1 MTKFNRSYNALF
13 KSLKI
18 PLIMQWT
25 EELHEAYVGD
35 NRNDYAKYVE
45 DMQNLDIQ
53 EASEE
58 RIIERILNMC
68 VEGRFRRALADLE
81 QLNYNEW
88 TDDRKIAYF
97 RLKGALKRQLGASQ
111 AALKNYGIALSLT
124 SRSSGRAKWRWAEK
138 AVRFDILNVS
148 EEKQRQDFDHIME
161 EHSKIVALSAWHS
174 NPASDSALVNSN
186 GNFTEEVFEEFFKGE
201 RATRWRSGMPME
213 LAWFN
218 TSLALAYLAGDF
230 KSAKEA
236 RLQFAREQAVAA
248 VRDADISTLVLAT
261 NELIRARASKEL
273 RKSLPITAH
282 LVQAHLNVDELV
294 LNMRPEEEEGRA
306 AEQIFDTVL
315 ALIEQFS
322 DYLQDSTKAK
332 LSGWMFDEAIRFLN
346 GEQRYVVRPTTR
358 VEDFFIQVFSRIAEL
373 TSGQLFDLLDALG
386 NNPPPTAPW
395 SFWEVVYNHSWTE
408 EDRPAAVRAI
418 EIIKHSHFLQA
429 SHDLSNMPTYAY
441 LRVLDSIS
449 DRFQDLKREID
460 QWLLSQ
466 GTEIYTT
473 QVWWYFLDSHHE
485 GASDYIGEMV
495 SKTVSESEAA
505 LKAGGSGTS
514 IPLTNYYPIANL
526 SLAYRHY
533 PKAFSEQ
540 VKSDQIL
547 RLLKAS
553 ENEHAYS
560 ELKAVLFES
569 LTKAVE
575 MLEDKSKI
583 LEATVNRSAI
593 DEPMY
598 SVRDSFIVSWRDS
611 NVAKL
616 ALLNLEVIVGSDVTQ
631 DDLKLISN
639 SALGNSNDAVR
650 ASLEAMSVC
659 IRNGFYQTTLAVLIL
674 ALLKHDS
681 YTVRAR
687 AVQSAV
693 ETGVFLDNPLE
704 PVAFEAILGLMG
716 SGHPYV
722 MQAVMAELAKNTA
735 LIPENIREQA
745 FAQARL
751 NTAASSASVRMWANR
766 MIASF
771 EESRVG

>member
-1 MTKFNRSYNALF
+1 MTKFSKAYNALF
-13 KSLKI
+13 KSLKM
-18 PLIMQWT
+18 PVIMQWT
-25 EELHEAYVGD
+25 EEIHEAYVGFSS
-35 NRNDYAKYVE
+35 DYSAYIEK
-45 DMQNLDIQ
+45 MRTLDVLN
-53 EASEE
+53 ASEE
-58 RIIERILNMC
+58 QVIERLINMC
-68 VEGRFRRALADLE
+68 VEGNFKIALEDLE
-81 QLNYNEW
+81 
-88 TDDRKIAYF
+88 
-97 RLKGALKRQLGASQ
+97 RLKYREWSEDRQVACLRLRGTLKRQLGASRAASEDYG
-111 AALKNYGIALSLT
+111 AALNLINQD
-124 SRSSGRAKWRWAEK
+124 RSRAKWRWAEK
-138 AVRFDILNVS
+138 AIRLDILNTG
-148 EEKQRQDFDHIME
+148 EERYRRDLDGTLR
-161 EHSKIVALSAWHS
+161 EHSKIVALSAWYS
-174 NPASDSALVNSN
+174 NPAFDSALVNSN
-186 GNFTEEVFEEFFKGE
+186 ENFAEEVFEKFFKSE
-201 RATRWRSGMPME
+201 RSTRWRSGMPME

-218 TSLALAYLAGDF
+218 ASLALAYLTGDF
-230 KSAKEA
+230 KSAREA

-248 VRDADISTLVLAT
+248 VRDVNTSALMLAT
-261 NELIRARASKEL
+261 NEFIRAQASKEL
-273 RKSLPITAH
+273 RKFLPVTAH
-282 LVQAHLNVDELV
+282 LVQAHLNVDKLV
-294 LNMRPEEEEGRA
+294 LDMRPEEEEGKA

-322 DYLQDSTKAK
+322 DYLQNSTKAE
-332 LSGWMFDEAIRFLN
+332 LSDWMFNESIRFLN

-358 VEDFFIQVFSRIAEL
+358 VEDFFIKVFSRIAEL
-373 TSGQLFDLLDALG
+373 TSAQLFNLLDALG
-386 NNPPPTAPW
+386 NSAPPTAPW

-429 SHDLSNMPTYAY
+429 SYDLSNMPTYAY
-441 LRVLDSIS
+441 LRVFNSIS

-466 GTEIYTT
+466 GAEIYTT

-485 GASDYIGEMV
+485 GASDYVGEMV
-495 SKTVSESEAA
+495 SRAVSKSEAA

-514 IPLTNYYPIANL
+514 ISLTNYYPIANL

-533 PKAFSEQ
+533 PEAFSEQ
-540 VKSDQIL
+540 VKLDQIL

-569 LTKAVE
+569 LTEAVE
-575 MLEDKSKI
+575 MLEDTSKI
-583 LEATVNRSAI
+583 LDAITDRSAI

-598 SVRDSFIVSWRDS
+598 SVRDSPIVSWRDS
-611 NVAKL
+611 NVARL
-616 ALLNLEVIVGSDVTQ
+616 ALLKLKIAVGGNFAS

-650 ASLEAMSVC
+650 ASLEVISVC
-659 IRNGFYQTTLAVLIL
+659 IRRGFHLTILAVLIL